1 MARRPTGQVIPP
13 NGPQRSW
20 AIRFRA
26 YGKREFLSLGRSEDG
41 WNHEK
46 AEARLRHILA
56 DVERGTWRRYEPEP
70 VEAPREVPT
79 FHEFASEWLANREP
93 ELRPKTVA
101 SYRWQLSN
109 HLLPHL
115 ASLPVTAI
123 TAEVVDAY
131 KAAKLRE
138 GRIGPNQI
146 NKTLGTLSRIL
157 RAARRYGYLDSNP
170 MEDVDRLRGTR
181 PRPAVPDP
189 EQLPALLE
197 AAGAMRPVLATLA
210 GAGLRNGE
218 ACALD
223 WRDVNLA
230 TGTIR
235 VRESKTDAGV
245 RLVDVPLALREELS
259 DHKARSPRTGPG
271 DAVFTNRN
279 GRRQT
284 VSNIERRFKTA
295 IRRANIRLCELGVET
310 ISLIVT
316 PHSLRHLYASLRAA
330 VGDDPVYIAEQGGWT
345 DPAFAL
351 RVYARAVRRRE
362 RLTGTA
368 LREFDAALQWA
379 EMGRISDSADT
390 LDTLA
395 DSATSPIAGV
405 ERKPTLGPDSS
416 AG

>member
-13 NGPQRSW
+13 NGKQRSW

-26 YGKREFLSLGRSEDG
+26 YGKREFVSLGKPEDG
-41 WNHEK
+41 WNRQK
-46 AEARLRHILA
+46 AEAELRHVLA
-56 DVERGTWRRYEPEP
+56 DVERGTWHPYEPEP
-70 VEAPREVPT
+70 IEAPREVPT

-93 ELRPKTVA
+93 ELRAKTVA
-101 SYRWQLSN
+101 SYRWQLSD

-123 TAEVVDAY
+123 KAEVVDAY
-131 KAAKLRE
+131 KATKLRE

-181 PRPAVPDP
+181 PRPAVPVP
-189 EQLPALLE
+189 EQLPALLK
-197 AAGAMRPVLATLA
+197 AAGALRPVLATLA

-223 WRDVNLA
+223 WPDVNLA

-235 VRESKTDAGV
+235 VRESKTAAGV

-259 DHKARSPRTGPG
+259 DHKARSPQTGSG
-271 DAVFTNRN
+271 EALFVNRK
-279 GRRQT
+279 GHRQT

-295 IRRANIRLCELGVET
+295 IRRANVRLCELGVEP
-310 ISLIVT
+310 ISEKVT

-351 RVYARAVRRRE
+351 RVYARAVKRRE

-390 LDTLA
+390 LDPLA
-395 DSATSPIAGV
+395 DAPDAAIPGV
-405 ERKPTLGPDSS
+405 ERDPATSPDSS